1 MMNLQLLIKKQ
12 IDADQR
18 RGFPV
23 TFDTDAER
31 NDQLMRDLVGL
42 VGEVG
47 EFADLLKK
55 VGLVFST
62 PGYNGPSLTEATPQ
76 LRSEL
81 ADVAIYLFR
90 LSTILGGDLE
100 QDLLKK
106 MKINDDRYRYLDR

>member
-1 MMNLQLLIKKQ
+1 MELSNLIKKQ
-12 IDADQR
+12 IDADER

-23 TFDTDAER
+23 VFGTDAER
-31 NDQLMRDLVGL
+31 HDQLMRDLVGL

-55 VGLVFST
+55 VGLASST
-62 PGYNGPSLTEATPQ
+62 PGYEGPSLAEVAPR

-90 LSTILGGDLE
+90 LSTILKGDLE
-100 QDLLKK
+100 QDLLQK
-106 MKINDDRYRYLDR
+106 MKINDERYRYLER